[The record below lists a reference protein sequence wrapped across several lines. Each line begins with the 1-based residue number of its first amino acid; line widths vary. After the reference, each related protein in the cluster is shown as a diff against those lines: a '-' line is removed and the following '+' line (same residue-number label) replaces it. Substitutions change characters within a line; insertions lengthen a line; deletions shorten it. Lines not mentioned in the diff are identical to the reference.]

1 MIVIPA
7 IDIMRGQ
14 AVQLVGG
21 KPKTA
26 RWFGDPMAWA
36 SKFASEGIE
45 RLHVIDLDSAF
56 DPMEVERSHLPLK
69 LPRDVRSLHSGIKV
83 QLGGG
88 LRTTEAVERALS
100 NADLAIVGT
109 RAVQDQKWLEGIS
122 SKWPDRIIVA
132 IDVRAGIVQTH
143 AWTQGS
149 GLKAAEF
156 SKRVEKAGVRS
167 VLYTHVDV
175 EGQLKGIDIK
185 SVQEATRTFN
195 GIDLIW
201 AGGVS
206 SLGDVKALRDEKAFG
221 CVLGSCLY
229 FDKVGL
235 KEALRTAR
243 GD

>member
-14 AVQLVGG
+14 TVQLVGG

-26 RWFGDPMAWA
+26 RWFGEPMTWA

-45 RLHVIDLDSAF
+45 RLHIIDLDSAF
-56 DPMEVERSHLPLK
+56 DPGKEEHSHLPLK
-69 LPRDVRSLHSGIKV
+69 LARDVRSLHPGIKV

-122 SKWPDRIIVA
+122 SKWPGRIIVA
-132 IDVRAGIVQTH
+132 VDVRAGIVQTH

-149 GLKAAEF
+149 GLKGAEF
-156 SKRVEKAGVRS
+156 AKRVESAAVRS

-175 EGQLKGIDIK
+175 EGQLKGVDVK
-185 SVQEATRTFN
+185 AVREAVGAFN

-206 SLGDVKALRDEKAFG
+206 SIGDVQVLRDEKAFG

-235 KEALRTAR
+235 KEALGVAR
-243 GD
+243 DG

>member
-1 MIVIPA
+1 MMVIPA

-14 AVQLVGG
+14 TVQLVGG

-26 RWFGDPMAWA
+26 RWFGDPMEWA

-45 RLHVIDLDSAF
+45 RLHIIDLDSAF
-56 DPMEVERSHLPLK
+56 DPGKEERPHLPLK
-69 LPRDVRSLHSGIKV
+69 LARDVRSQHPGIKV

-88 LRTTEAVERALS
+88 LRTTESVEQALS

-109 RAVQDQKWLEGIS
+109 RAVQDQNWLEGIS
-122 SKWPDRIIVA
+122 SKWPGRIIVA
-132 IDVRAGIVQTH
+132 VDVRAGIVQTH

-149 GLKAAEF
+149 GLKATEF

-206 SLGDVKALRDEKAFG
+206 SLGDVQALRDEKVFG

-229 FDKVGL
+229 FDKVRL

-243 GD
+243 CD